1 MCENGVLMDINVN
14 KKTTPFPEDKM
25 RLYFREMIL
34 GFEYCKY
41 NFVVYLFKKLF
52 KLLNKSLK
60 QISA

>member
-14 KKTTPFPEDKM
+14 KKTAPFPEDKM

-41 NFVVYLFKKLF
+41 NFVIYFLKSYL
-52 KLLNKSLK
+52 NY
-60 QISA
+60 